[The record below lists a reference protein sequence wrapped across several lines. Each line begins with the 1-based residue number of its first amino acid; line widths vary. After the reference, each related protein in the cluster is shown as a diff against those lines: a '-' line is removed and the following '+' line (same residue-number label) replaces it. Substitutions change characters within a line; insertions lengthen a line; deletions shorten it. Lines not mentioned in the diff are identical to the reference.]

1 MRAIKLKIGTFQ
13 VPETYQELTLRTYLN
28 LEHNWDG
35 DPVKGMAYVL
45 NVPYKELFSS
55 GDSHKDIE
63 KVFQA
68 LLASPKLDLKKLASQ
83 VPETYELQGETFRIR
98 PITRQTLG
106 QKVYFEQLGAGLKD
120 KNDLSRLIG
129 AVCAIY
135 LTPQY
140 FKQDFFT
147 VEDAEKLNKLFLEE
161 PFIKVYPLAAFFL
174 RSCRTSILN
183 GLKGSKKA
191 ARDSLA
197 SNRQPGQAL
206 KLLFS

>member
-1 MRAIKLKIGTFQ
+1 MRAIKLKIGTFN

-45 NVPYKELFSS
+45 GVPYQDLFSS
-55 GDSHKDIE
+55 GDNHKNIG

-68 LLASPKLDLKKLASQ
+68 LLDSPKLNLDELAKK
-83 VPETYELQGETFRIR
+83 VPETYELQGETFKIR

-106 QKVYFEQLGAGLKD
+106 QKVYFEQLGAGLKG
-120 KNDLSRLIG
+120 KKDLSRLIG

-147 VEDAEKLNKLFLEE
+147 VEDAEKLNKLFLDE
-161 PFIKVYPLAAFFL
+161 PFVKVYPLAAFFL
-174 RSCRTSILN
+174 RSCKVSILN

-191 ARDSLA
+191 ARDSIA
-197 SNRQPGQAL
+197 SSRQPGQAL